1 MTEPPEA
8 SHGWQSQPCATP
20 GGVAAAVLN
29 LTGLGA
35 REVLPQKVIR
45 R

>member
-1 MTEPPEA
+1 MTEHPEA
-8 SHGWQSQPCATP
+8 STWLQDQPCATP

-29 LTGLGA
+29 LTGPGA

>member
-1 MTEPPEA
+1 MTEPQEA
-8 SHGWQSQPCATP
+8 SHWLQSQPCAAP

-35 REVLPQKVIR
+35 REVLLQKVIR

>member
-1 MTEPPEA
+1 MTEPPET
-8 SHGWQSQPCATP
+8 SRWLRNQPCAAP
-20 GGVAAAVLN
+20 GGVAAAVLY

-35 REVLPQKVIR
+35 REVLPQKVFR